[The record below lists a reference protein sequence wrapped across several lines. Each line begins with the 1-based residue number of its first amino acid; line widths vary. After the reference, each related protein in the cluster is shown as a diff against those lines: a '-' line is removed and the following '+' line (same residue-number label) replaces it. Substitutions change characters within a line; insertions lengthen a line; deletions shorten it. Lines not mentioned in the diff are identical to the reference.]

1 MCRNFEVRA
10 CLFTLTGQYKHF
22 PFSFSDSEAKNFAA
36 VDMTNSL
43 LLRTDEKAIRLMIV
57 CFYFCTVT
65 NNAER
70 GDYRMLMHFTASATP
85 AFDHAVLGLSKPSI
99 PDRSSLIYL
108 QIVDN
113 RTR

>member
-1 MCRNFEVRA
+1 MCSNFEVRA

-57 CFYFCTVT
+57 CFFKYIKPDFQ
-65 NNAER
+65 
-70 GDYRMLMHFTASATP
+70 
-85 AFDHAVLGLSKPSI
+85 LSH
-99 PDRSSLIYL
+99 LI
-108 QIVDN
+108 
-113 RTR
+113 